1 MVRRKTMQLDGKTIY
16 AQSSDIKSRT
26 YLEYRRD
33 MKKKAIAEL
42 EVLEWLEEK
51 AKQLYPNAQVRVYKS
66 GGDKCLWFL
75 RKGGVSRE
83 PDFIAEIDEEKIEF
97 EFQYAEKADLEFYD
111 FKVSKVA
118 KKKGGKRVSVENK
131 FFVYIHKPLL
141 KYAILKPEWIVKNG
155 EYGMV
160 PAWRSSAFR
169 VPKAKFEKLIK
180 SNSTLKSL
188 CYKIDAK
195 NLILN
200 FQHGLIDVNKER
212 LSYLLQSVI
221 DEDKIVKIIPKEL
234 DSFFKVC
241 FILDNLNKIP
251 ENANLWLVYL
261 LSYINKNTLLE
272 DISKITY
279 CIDFLYSK
287 TELKS
292 NELTL
297 LISKV
302 KELLKKIKGFYNED
316 GSYKASLK
324 ASPLDET
331 RYALFSIN
339 LLEDLIQ
346 DMIYYYSIIEI
357 KPIKKIYENVE
368 DVEKTYKLIK
378 EATEND

>member
-1 MVRRKTMQLDGKTIY
+1 MKLNGKTIY

-26 YLEYRRD
+26 YLEYRKD

-42 EVLEWLEEK
+42 EVLEWLRDKVNELHPH
-51 AKQLYPNAQVRVYKS
+51 KQIKVYKS
-66 GGDKCLWFL
+66 GGDKFLWFL
-75 RKGGVSRE
+75 RKGGVTRE
-83 PDFIAEIDEEKIEF
+83 PDFIAEINGEKIEF

-111 FKVSKVA
+111 FKVSKVV
-118 KKKGGKRVSVENK
+118 KKKGGERIPIENK

-141 KYAILKPEWIVKNG
+141 KYAIFKPEWIVKNG

-160 PAWRSSAFR
+160 PAWRSYAFR
-169 VPKAKFEKLIK
+169 VPKAKFEKLL
-180 SNSTLKSL
+180 SPDPTLKSF

-195 NLILN
+195 NFILN
-200 FQHGLIDVNKER
+200 FQHELIDINKER
-212 LSYLLQSVI
+212 LSYLLQGVI
-221 DEDKIVKIIPKEL
+221 DEDKIIKIIPKEL

-241 FILDNLNKIP
+241 SILDNLNKIP
-251 ENANLWLVYL
+251 ENTNLWLVYL
-261 LSYINKNTLLE
+261 LSYIGKDALLE

-287 TELKS
+287 TELKP
-292 NELTL
+292 NELAL
-297 LISKV
+297 LTSKV

-316 GSYKASLK
+316 GSYKSSLK

-346 DMIYYYSIIEI
+346 DMIYYYSITEI
-357 KPIKKIYENVE
+357 KPIKKIYENV
-368 DVEKTYKLIK
+368 DNVEKTYKLIK
-378 EATEND
+378 EVTEND

>member
-1 MVRRKTMQLDGKTIY
+1 MKLDGKTIY

-26 YLEYRRD
+26 YLEYRKD

-42 EVLEWLEEK
+42 EVLEWLESKVKEV
-51 AKQLYPNAQVRVYKS
+51 YPKKHIYVYKS
-66 GGDKCLWFL
+66 GGDRFLWFL

-83 PDFIAEIDEEKIEF
+83 PDFIAEINEEKIEF

-118 KKKGGKRVSVENK
+118 KKKGSKRTPIENK

-141 KYAILKPEWIVKNG
+141 KYAIFKPEWIVKNG

-160 PAWRSSAFR
+160 PAWRSYAFR
-169 VPKAKFEKLIK
+169 VSKAKFEKL
-180 SNSTLKSL
+180 LKPDPILRSL

-195 NLILN
+195 NCILN
-200 FQHGLIDVNKER
+200 FQHRLIDINKDR
-212 LSYLLQSVI
+212 LSYLLQRVI
-221 DEDKIVKIIPKEL
+221 DEDKIVKIVPKEL

-261 LSYINKNTLLE
+261 LSYIDKDTLLE

-287 TELKS
+287 TELKP

-297 LISKV
+297 LVSKV

-316 GSYKASLK
+316 GSYKSSLK

-346 DMIYYYSIIEI
+346 DMIYYYSIPKI

>member
-1 MVRRKTMQLDGKTIY
+1 MKLNGKTIY

-26 YLEYRRD
+26 YLEYRKD

-42 EVLEWLEEK
+42 EVLEWLESKVKEN
-51 AKQLYPNAQVRVYKS
+51 YPKKHVHVYKS
-66 GGDKCLWFL
+66 GGDRFLWFL

-83 PDFIAEIDEEKIEF
+83 PDFIAEINEEKIEF
-97 EFQYAEKADLEFYD
+97 EFQYAEKVDLDFYD

-118 KKKGGKRVSVENK
+118 KKKGGKQVSIENK

-141 KYAILKPEWIVKNG
+141 KYAIFKPEWIVKNG

-160 PAWRSSAFR
+160 PAWRSYAFR
-169 VPKAKFEKLIK
+169 VPKAKFEKLLK
-180 SNSTLKSL
+180 PDPALKSL

-221 DEDKIVKIIPKEL
+221 DEDKIVKIIPKDL

-251 ENANLWLVYL
+251 ENTNLWLVYL
-261 LSYINKNTLLE
+261 LSYLGKDTLLE
-272 DISKITY
+272 DIPKITY

-287 TELKS
+287 TKLKP

-316 GSYKASLK
+316 GAYKSSLK
-324 ASPLDET
+324 VSPLDET

-346 DMIYYYSIIEI
+346 DAIYYYFIQEI

-378 EATEND
+378 EAAEND